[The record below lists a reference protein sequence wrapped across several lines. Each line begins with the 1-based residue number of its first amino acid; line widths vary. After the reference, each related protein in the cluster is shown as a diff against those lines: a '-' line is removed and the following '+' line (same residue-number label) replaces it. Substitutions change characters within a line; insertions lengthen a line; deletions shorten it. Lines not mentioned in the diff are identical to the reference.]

1 DEFTAEQSA
10 WDAVH
15 PPFDEDEN
23 GVWSKQKVG
32 V

>member
-1 DEFTAEQSA
+1 EQSA

-15 PPFDEDEN
+15 QQFDEDEN